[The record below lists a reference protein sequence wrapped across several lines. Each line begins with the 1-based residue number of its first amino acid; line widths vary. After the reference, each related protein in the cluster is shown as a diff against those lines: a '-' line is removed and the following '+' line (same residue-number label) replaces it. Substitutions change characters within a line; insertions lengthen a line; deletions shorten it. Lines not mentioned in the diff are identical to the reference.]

1 MDDIDVKILDLLQTN
16 GRIKRNDLAEKI
28 GLSLPAASE
37 RLRKLEESGT
47 IRGYYAK
54 LDHQKLGKDIT
65 AFVVV
70 TVDSSKHFGSFV
82 DHVQH
87 VDEIQEC
94 HAVTGDGTH
103 IVKVRTDNTESLER
117 ILAKIQSWGGVVKTS
132 TSVVLSSAK
141 ESSRVKL
148 NVK

>member
-1 MDDIDVKILDLLQTN
+1 VQAN
-16 GRIKRNDLAEKI
+16 GRIKRNDIADAI

-37 RLRKLEESGT
+37 RLRKLEESGA
-47 IRGYYAK
+47 IKGYHAK
-54 LDHQKLGKDIT
+54 LDPKKLGKDIT

-70 TVDSSKHFGSFV
+70 TVDSSKHFNAFV
-82 DHVQH
+82 EHVQH

-103 IVKVRTDNTESLER
+103 IVKVRTDNTASLER
-117 ILAKIQSWGGVVKTS
+117 ILAKMQSWGGVVKTS

-141 ESSRVKL
+141 ESCRIKL